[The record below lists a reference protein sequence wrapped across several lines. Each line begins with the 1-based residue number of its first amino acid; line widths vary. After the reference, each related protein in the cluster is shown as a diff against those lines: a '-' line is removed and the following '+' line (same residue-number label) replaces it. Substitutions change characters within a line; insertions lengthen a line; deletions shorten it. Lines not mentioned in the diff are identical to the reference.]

1 MNTIVSNPSWAPQ
14 CPKRPKGHF
23 GRALLV
29 GAVLEV
35 VLVGGLILGSSN
47 TPPPKPMV
55 KKVIAIH
62 MMQPAPPKPKPVP
75 PPPKPVVH
83 PKPVPKPLPHPIP
96 QPKPVVQHVP
106 APKPL
111 MAKTPLPTAPVVPP
125 SPPVTTPPPPPP
137 PPAPSMAA
145 REAAIDQYAGMV
157 RARVQADAHV
167 PEAVR
172 LMHLSG
178 TAVITFRLT
187 PSGQLLWAKIAQS
200 SGVRPID
207 KAALKSVE
215 EGAYPPFTKNM
226 PKHASN
232 FNVEVHLS
240 SHSS

>member
-1 MNTIVSNPSWAPQ
+1 MNTIVSDPSWAPQ
-14 CPKRPKGHF
+14 RPKGHF
-23 GRALLV
+23 GRALLI

-47 TPPPKPMV
+47 APPPKPMV
-55 KKVIAIH
+55 KKIIAIH
-62 MMQPAPPKPKPVP
+62 MVQPAPPKPKPVP

-137 PPAPSMAA
+137 PPPPAPSMAA
-145 REAAIDQYAGMV
+145 REAAVDQYAGIV

-200 SGVRPID
+200 SGVGPID